1 MREAAWI
8 RVLDGEYWRIDEHSD
23 WMKRAENARKV
34 GLTETVYESI
44 ASIPNDYSG
53 PRREAIL
60 RAVMADGFI
69 RMRGRGYVLLFEFSS
84 QWRPALL
91 ACREVLRAIG
101 GEFLVCR
108 FHNLLL
114 QEWLEIVYRDYAR
127 QIEAD
132 PDAILSH
139 RQKI

>member
-1 MREAAWI
+1 MREGAWI
-8 RVLDGEYWRIDEHSD
+8 RMRDGEFWWVDEHAD
-23 WMKRAENARKV
+23 WVKRAENAREV
-34 GLTETVYESI
+34 GLSETVCESI
-44 ASIPNDYSG
+44 AAIRNDYSG

-69 RMRGRGYVLLFEFSS
+69 RMRGRGDVVVFEFSADWS
-84 QWRPALL
+84 AALL
-91 ACREVLRAIG
+91 ACRKVLRAIG

-114 QEWLEIVYRDYAR
+114 QEWLEVVYPDYA
-127 QIEAD
+127 QAIEAD
-132 PDAILSH
+132 IDTILRR